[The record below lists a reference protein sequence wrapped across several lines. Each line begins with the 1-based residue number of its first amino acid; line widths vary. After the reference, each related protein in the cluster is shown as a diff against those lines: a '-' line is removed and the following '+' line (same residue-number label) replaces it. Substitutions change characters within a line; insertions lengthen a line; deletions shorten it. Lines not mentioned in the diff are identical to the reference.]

1 MATEIDSANAQVS
14 MEKILK
20 QVNEWIK
27 EEGDPGK
34 SGDRTRKILKHL
46 KLGLAFADAVAGVNE
61 YAAAAVKTF
70 AVLVDNELTR
80 RKNREEFVAVYQIF
94 ASTLFLVQYLGK
106 VELEAITGK
115 LDECFKDLNDQM
127 KDFGALCLVYYKK
140 YQHAFKQVRDIGE
153 RITTL
158 LVAHTTA
165 VTIKTQIDVKHI
177 LSIVSKLSKA
187 STKLEMKADKII
199 KEAGGKALEDDKI
212 ANIAEAFGERPTSQT
227 KSLLNQNL
235 QDLLDANRQEF
246 IKKLDEATGTITA
259 KIEQAQVE
267 IIRKLNA
274 GPHNLIEIE
283 EFRIIW
289 KGNGWKSSVK
299 CKQFVDDHPAIAD
312 AIDDDSSGY
321 ISVREFNHFL
331 HQKPKDWSFPELF
344 AFWALG
350 WQDCAYDTSQSI
362 NHLVRRITRIA
373 LQTKVMKDKKE
384 PMEPAMTEYIE
395 AYLEL
400 LNAITEI
407 TRWSQITGYD
417 RSFAADMEHDEDE
430 MDRLTEEYNTYNKEI
445 FDHVM
450 GDDGNIDT
458 EDEWDF
464 NLKQRFGSRVELWF
478 FPLVLQV
485 LKHQLSKISLE
496 PVSDNDEDSN
506 DEDSDLNEDSD
517 EENSDEED
525 GEEKIIGYQDYDAE
539 EGSTIG
545 SSGNIGAAT
554 PQAKLDDY
562 QWDEMSNILECLLYE
577 FHSRMKIMLR
587 GWRVHKLDIELQ
599 ANSFC
604 GGIFAGWFKGY
615 NDGSNKKIIARLE
628 LLDEDDD
635 FDPEFDS
642 ESEDNDASEN
652 TTLDALAHRVH
663 NLQESVDHLTAMVQ
677 SLLAEN
683 RQRNSV
689 NEYLG
694 TGTALEEDPNEE
706 DSGQS
711 H

>member
-140 YQHAFKQVRDIGE
+140 YQHAFIRFIRAKEFEGRLKGFTEQVRDIGE

-187 STKLEMKADKII
+187 STKPEMKADKII

-289 KGNGWKSSVK
+289 KGNV
-299 CKQFVDDHPAIAD
+299 
-312 AIDDDSSGY
+312 
-321 ISVREFNHFL
+321 
-331 HQKPKDWSFPELF
+331 
-344 AFWALG
+344 
-350 WQDCAYDTSQSI
+350 SQ
-362 NHLVRRITRIA
+362 LTR
-373 LQTKVMKDKKE
+373 
-384 PMEPAMTEYIE
+384 
-395 AYLEL
+395 
-400 LNAITEI
+400 
-407 TRWSQITGYD
+407 
-417 RSFAADMEHDEDE
+417 
-430 MDRLTEEYNTYNKEI
+430 
-445 FDHVM
+445 
-450 GDDGNIDT
+450 
-458 EDEWDF
+458 
-464 NLKQRFGSRVELWF
+464 
-478 FPLVLQV
+478 
-485 LKHQLSKISLE
+485 LS
-496 PVSDNDEDSN
+496 
-506 DEDSDLNEDSD
+506 
-517 EENSDEED
+517 
-525 GEEKIIGYQDYDAE
+525 
-539 EGSTIG
+539 T
-545 SSGNIGAAT
+545 AT
-554 PQAKLDDY
+554 
-562 QWDEMSNILECLLYE
+562 
-577 FHSRMKIMLR
+577 
-587 GWRVHKLDIELQ
+587 
-599 ANSFC
+599 
-604 GGIFAGWFKGY
+604 
-615 NDGSNKKIIARLE
+615 
-628 LLDEDDD
+628 
-635 FDPEFDS
+635 
-642 ESEDNDASEN
+642 
-652 TTLDALAHRVH
+652 
-663 NLQESVDHLTAMVQ
+663 
-677 SLLAEN
+677 
-683 RQRNSV
+683 
-689 NEYLG
+689 
-694 TGTALEEDPNEE
+694 
-706 DSGQS
+706 
-711 H
+711 